1 MVWPFAAGQEA
12 VGTGPVVA
20 VAAVKGPPVA
30 ENDDEV
36 LLDEV
41 LLDEVVLVVAEPVM
55 LAVVEEL
62 EDEVAE
68 PVMLAVVEEL
78 EDAVVELA
86 YGPAVVDMLEPVVVA
101 LLETVLDVTVGVA
114 VTL

>member
-30 ENDDEV
+30 END
-36 LLDEV
+36 DEV